1 MTPLK
6 MQTALLLGAL
16 LSLCPATLAGGD
28 VTVMLTKGEAL
39 AAVFPTADRVLE
51 LRHILTS
58 AETASI
64 EKVIRHD
71 LDEGGFYLYRA
82 TRGETLVGHA
92 VVVSQIGK
100 VRPIT
105 HMVGVTPA
113 GEVGTVAVMIY
124 RESHGHEIANE
135 RFMDQYRGK
144 GLGDPIR
151 IGRDIINVAG
161 ATLSGNAICRG
172 VRKALGVTHVLFT
185 DADPDT
191 LAERLAAATD
201 VTPDVLAQQRDMPL
215 SAGEALSPATARS
228 AVAAVNPAS
237 SALDVEI
244 DGSVRVERRVMGT
257 LCTVQAYA
265 DGSGLDAGGLH
276 GAVVSALDEIERIDG
291 VLSDWRE
298 DTDLSRFNHSPTS
311 EAVPL
316 GADFDGWLADA
327 RHWSRAT
334 DGAFDP
340 AVGALVAAW
349 KLRTG
354 TPNRP
359 NAASLAAA
367 RSASGLA
374 LIETHDGQA
383 QRRHADVLL
392 DPGASGK
399 GYALDR
405 AALILAD
412 HGIRHALISFRSTM
426 LALGPPPGASSWSI
440 PIVHDGPGEEV
451 ARVELHRGALS
462 VSGGSMRAFD
472 DNGVSRGHVIDPRTG
487 VPVPAERLAWVRYDT
502 ASGSDALATAL
513 LVDGPHLKAPAG
525 ASGGFLPQAGAL
537 CDVWP

>member
-1 MTPLK
+1 MTTLK
-6 MQTALLLGAL
+6 IQRALLLSAL
-16 LSLCPATLAGGD
+16 LTLCPATLAGGD

-51 LRHILTS
+51 LRHILAP

-64 EKVIRHD
+64 EKILRHD

-82 TRGETLVGHA
+82 TRGEALVGHA

-124 RESHGHEIANE
+124 RESHGHEIAND

-144 GLGDPIR
+144 GLSDPIR
-151 IGRDIINVAG
+151 IGRDIINIAG

-172 VRKALGVTHVLFT
+172 VRKALGVTKVLFT
-185 DADPDT
+185 DADADD
-191 LAERLAAATD
+191 LAARLAAAAD
-201 VTPDVLAQQRDMPL
+201 VTPDVLVQQRGSSS
-215 SAGEALSPATARS
+215 SAGEVLPPAA
-228 AVAAVNPAS
+228 AVAG
-237 SALDVEI
+237 SALDLEA

-265 DGSGLDAGGLH
+265 DGSGLDGHGLH
-276 GAVVSALDEIERIDG
+276 DAMVAALDEIERIDG
-291 VLSDWRE
+291 VLSDWRD
-298 DTDLSRFNHSPTS
+298 DTDLSRFNHSPTTQ
-311 EAVPL
+311 AVPL
-316 GADFDGWLADA
+316 GADLGDWLADA

-359 NAASLAAA
+359 DAASLAAA
-367 RSASGLA
+367 RSASGLW
-374 LIETHDGQA
+374 LIEARDGQA

-405 AALILAD
+405 AALVLSK
-412 HGIRHALISFRSTM
+412 HGVRHALISFRSTM
-426 LALGPPPGASSWSI
+426 LALGPPPGSNSWSI

>member
-1 MTPLK
+1 MKPTLLI
-6 MQTALLLGAL
+6 ALLLT
-16 LSLCPATLAGGD
+16 LCPAALAGGD
-28 VTVMLTKGEAL
+28 VTVMLTKSEAL
-39 AAVFPTADRVLE
+39 VAVFPDADRVLE
-51 LRHILTS
+51 LRHILT
-58 AETASI
+58 ATETARI

-113 GEVGTVAVMIY
+113 GDVGTVAVMIY

-151 IGRDIINVAG
+151 IGRDIINIAG

-172 VRKALGVTHVLFT
+172 VRKALGVTKVLFT
-185 DADPDT
+185 DADDAA

-201 VTPDVLAQQRDMPL
+201 VTPETLAQRRGLPL
-215 SAGEALSPATARS
+215 SVKELSAPAAVG
-228 AVAAVNPAS
+228 AVATLAAPAANDI
-237 SALDVEI
+237 ALEA
-244 DGSVRVERRVMGT
+244 DGSLRVERRVMGT
-257 LCTVQAYA
+257 VCTVQAYA
-265 DGSGLDAGGLH
+265 EGSGLDALRLH
-276 GAVVSALDEIERIDG
+276 AAIAASLDEIARIDG
-291 VLSDWRE
+291 VLSDWRD
-298 DTDLSRFNHSPTS
+298 DTDLSRFNHSATGQ
-311 EAVPL
+311 AVPL
-316 GADFDGWLADA
+316 GDDFDDWLADA
-327 RHWSRAT
+327 RHWSLAT

-349 KLRTG
+349 KLRSS

-359 NAASLAAA
+359 DPDGLAAA

-374 LIETHDGQA
+374 LIETHDGQG
-383 QRRHADVLL
+383 QRRHEDVLL

-405 AALILAD
+405 AAVILRE
-412 HGIRHALISFRSTM
+412 HGVQRALISFRSTM
-426 LALGPPPGASSWSI
+426 LALGPPPGEDSWSI

-451 ARVELHRGALS
+451 ARVELKRGALS

-487 VPVPAERLAWVRYDT
+487 IPVPAERLAWVRYAT
-502 ASGSDALATAL
+502 AAGSDALATAL
-513 LVDGPHLKAPAG
+513 LVDGPRLKATAG

-537 CDVWP
+537 CSVWP

>member
-1 MTPLK
+1 MTTSK
-6 MQTALLLGAL
+6 IQTALLLGAL
-16 LSLCPATLAGGD
+16 LVLCPATLAGGD
-28 VTVMLTKGEAL
+28 VTVMLTKSEAL

-51 LRHILTS
+51 LRHIL
-58 AETASI
+58 APDETASI

-82 TRGETLVGHA
+82 TRGEALVGHA

-151 IGRDIINVAG
+151 IGRDIINIAG

-172 VRKALGVTHVLFT
+172 VRKALGVTNVLFT
-185 DADPDT
+185 DADPDD

-201 VTPDVLAQQRDMPL
+201 VTPDVLAQQRGSPL
-215 SAGEALSPATARS
+215 STSELSPPATSGDALNL
-228 AVAAVNPAS
+228 AA
-237 SALDVEI
+237 
-244 DGSVRVERRVMGT
+244 DGSLRVERRVMGT
-257 LCTVQAYA
+257 LCAVQAYA
-265 DGSGLDAGGLH
+265 DGSDLDARGLH
-276 GAVVSALDEIERIDG
+276 DAVVAALDEIERIDG
-291 VLSDWRE
+291 VLSDWRD
-298 DTDLSRFNHSPTS
+298 DTDLSRFNHAPTS
-311 EAVPL
+311 QTVPL
-316 GADFDGWLADA
+316 GDDFDDWLTDA
-327 RHWSRAT
+327 RRWSLAT

-354 TPNRP
+354 APIRP
-359 NAASLAAA
+359 DAASLAAA
-367 RSASGLA
+367 RSASGLS
-374 LIETHDGQA
+374 LIEAHDGQA

-405 AALILAD
+405 AAVILEA
-412 HGIRHALISFRSTM
+412 HGVQHGLISFRSTM
-426 LALGPPPGASSWSI
+426 LALGPPPGTSGWSI

-451 ARVELHRGALS
+451 ARVELNRGALS

-513 LVDGPHLKAPAG
+513 LVDGPDLKAPAG